1 MSEVAADS
9 LNLSRPEHDAAVAAY
24 AEVLR
29 GAIERI
35 PANQRDAVLAKIQD
49 LLAKPKAP
57 QRGGELLNNVFE
69 LFKKEPTVERRA
81 SDVIRELN
89 LDAEADAK
97 PVHNALNYLYGTKVL
112 HRIGYGLY
120 RLENGSVVEGSP

>member
-1 MSEVAADS
+1 MSDAARDS
-9 LNLSRPEHDAAVAAY
+9 SAIARPDPAVAAY
-24 AEVLR
+24 ADLLR

-35 PANQRDAVLAKIQD
+35 PVHQRDAVLSQLQD
-49 LLAKPKAP
+49 LLAKPRSP

-81 SDVIRELN
+81 SDVIKALN

-97 PVHNALNYLYGTKVL
+97 PVHNALNYLHGTKIL

-120 RLENGSVVEGSP
+120 RLEDGSVVEGLP